1 MDWYKSHSERL
12 MFGRGTFVSKANFCM
27 TAFSP
32 TGTCG
37 FVVLAAGSGSRF
49 GGAKQVAVLGGRAMV
64 EHAIAIADRA
74 RRPPSPIVVVTG
86 AHRAEVERTVAPLLE
101 NYSGLNTC
109 HNPDWSLG
117 MSSSLQTGIDHLER
131 VESGVEAVL
140 FMLSDQPLISP
151 DLLRS
156 LQQRWHQ
163 GWTMAAPVHEG
174 KLLGAPA
181 LLGRVWW
188 PSIRSLQGDQGARGI
203 LETHRSE
210 VGGVETAPGRLA
222 DIDTRQDLRRHAGTF
237 IPTDCVP

>member
-1 MDWYKSHSERL
+1 
-12 MFGRGTFVSKANFCM
+12 M
-27 TAFSP
+27 TTASP

-64 EHAIAIADRA
+64 EHAIALAAQA
-74 RRPPSPIVVVTG
+74 RRPSSPIVVVTG
-86 AHRAEVERTVAPLLE
+86 AHQAEVERTVVPHLG
-101 NYSGLNTC
+101 NYDGLSLC
-109 HNPDWSLG
+109 HNAGWSRG
-117 MSSSLQTGIDHLER
+117 MSTSLQMGIDHLER
-131 VESGVEAVL
+131 TASNVEAAL

-163 GWTMAAPVHEG
+163 GWTMSAPVHKG

-181 LLGRVWW
+181 LFGRVWW
-188 PSIRSLQGDQGARGI
+188 SSIRSLKGDRGARGI

-210 VGGVETAPGRLA
+210 VGKVETAPGQLA

-237 IPTDCVP
+237 LPTDCVP